1 MSINHLEF
9 YPIMGETLNGNN
21 TISLDMSTNN
31 LGLKEIDLLDTHA
44 FERYVTN
51 LLAQNNKVYG
61 IGGYLEMRSIYQRS
75 SVFEDSSASKF
86 RNIHLG
92 IDIWSAAGTPV
103 HCPINGVLHSFQD
116 NKGFGNYGPT
126 IILMHSFQ
134 GKLIYSLYGHLSH
147 KDLLHL
153 KVGQTFEKGERIG
166 HLGSS
171 PENGNWPPHLHFQL
185 IKDLGGKS
193 GDYPGVCSSSEKE
206 WYQENCP
213 DPITWLGLLA
223 EGINRKLHNESYN

>member
-9 YPIMGETLNGNN
+9 YPIMGEVLNGNN
-21 TISLDMSTNN
+21 TIWLDMSTNN
-31 LGLKEIDLLDTHA
+31 LSLKEIDLLDTQA
-44 FERYVTN
+44 FERYVTG
-51 LLAQNNKVYG
+51 LLAQNNKVFG

-75 SVFEDSSASKF
+75 SVFEDSTANKF

-92 IDIWSAAGTPV
+92 IDIWSAAGTAV

-126 IILMHSFQ
+126 VILMHSFQ
-134 GKLIYSLYGHLSH
+134 GNNIYSLYGHLSH

-153 KVGQTFEKGERIG
+153 KVGQTFEKGEKIG

-171 PENGNWPPHLHFQL
+171 PENGNWPSHLHFQL
-185 IKDLGGKS
+185 IKNLGRKS
-193 GDYPGVCSSSEKE
+193 GDYPGVCSSTEKE
-206 WYQENCP
+206 WYQDNCP
-213 DPITWLGLLA
+213 DPTVWLGLQA
-223 EGINRKLHNESYN
+223 ENNNRKLHNESYN

>member
-9 YPIMGETLNGNN
+9 YPIMGEALNGNN

-31 LGLKEIDLLDTHA
+31 LGLKEIDLLDTQA
-44 FERYVTN
+44 FERYVTG
-51 LLAQNNKVYG
+51 LLAQNKKGYG
-61 IGGYLEMRSIYQRS
+61 IGGYLEIRNIYQRS
-75 SVFEDSSASKF
+75 SVFEDSSPSKF

-92 IDIWSAAGTPV
+92 IDIWSAAGTAV
-103 HCPINGVLHSFQD
+103 HCPVDGVLHSFQD

-126 IILMHSFQ
+126 VILMHSFHEE
-134 GKLIYSLYGHLSH
+134 KIFSLYGHLSQ

-185 IKDLGGKS
+185 IKDLKGKS
-193 GDYPGVCSSSEKE
+193 GDNPGVCSSSEKE
-206 WYQENCP
+206 WYRDNCP
-213 DPITWLGLLA
+213 DPTSWLGLQA
-223 EGINRKLHNESYN
+223 ESINRKVHNESYN

>member
-1 MSINHLEF
+1 
-9 YPIMGETLNGNN
+9 MGEVLNGNN
-21 TISLDMSTNN
+21 TIWLDMSTNN
-31 LGLKEIDLLDTHA
+31 LSLKEIDLLDTQA
-44 FERYVTN
+44 FERYVTG
-51 LLAQNNKVYG
+51 LLAQNNKVFG

-75 SVFEDSSASKF
+75 SVFEDSAANKF

-92 IDIWSAAGTPV
+92 IDIWSAAGTAV

-126 IILMHSFQ
+126 VILKHSFQ
-134 GKLIYSLYGHLSH
+134 GNNIYSLYGHLSH

-153 KVGQTFEKGERIG
+153 KVGQTFEKGEKIG

-185 IKDLGGKS
+185 IKNLGRKS
-193 GDYPGVCSSSEKE
+193 GDYPGVCSSTEKE
-206 WYQENCP
+206 WYQDNCP
-213 DPITWLGLLA
+213 DPTVWLGLQA
-223 EGINRKLHNESYN
+223 ENNNRKLHNESYN